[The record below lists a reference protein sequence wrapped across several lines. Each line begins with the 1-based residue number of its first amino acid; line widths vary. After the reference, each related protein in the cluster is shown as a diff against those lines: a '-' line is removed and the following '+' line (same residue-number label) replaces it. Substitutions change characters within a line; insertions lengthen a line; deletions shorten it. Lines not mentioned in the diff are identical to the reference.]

1 MSLDGD
7 YDPDNI
13 FAKIVRGEAPAAKVF
28 EDHDTLAF
36 MDVFPQGPGHVL
48 VIHKRATA
56 RNLLDADPH
65 DLHAVIT
72 TVQRVGRA
80 MIAALKPEGLLV
92 TQFNGAA
99 AGQTIFHLHFHLI
112 PRWKQIPV
120 GRHAG
125 GQMADLGEL
134 TKQAHAISL
143 EIA

>member
-1 MSLDGD
+1 MSLDGN

-13 FAKIVRGEAPAAKVF
+13 FAKIVRGEAPAAKVY

-56 RNLLDADPH
+56 RNLLDVDPQ
-65 DLHAVIT
+65 DLHVVMT

-92 TQFNGAA
+92 TQFNGSA
-99 AGQTIFHLHFHLI
+99 AGQTIFHLHVHLI
-112 PRWKQIPV
+112 PRWRRIPL
-120 GRHAG
+120 GRHAA
-125 GQMADLGEL
+125 GQMADIGEL
-134 TKQAHAISL
+134 AKQAHAISI

>member
-1 MSLDGD
+1 MDLNGD
-7 YDPDNI
+7 YDADNI
-13 FAKIVRGEAPAAKVF
+13 FAKIVRGDAPAAKVF
-28 EDHDTLAF
+28 EDADTLAF

-56 RNLLDADPH
+56 RNLLDIDPQ
-65 DLHAVIT
+65 DLHPVMD

-92 TQFNGAA
+92 TQFNGSA

-112 PRWKQIPV
+112 PRWRQVPL

-134 TKQAHAISL
+134 AKQARAISA